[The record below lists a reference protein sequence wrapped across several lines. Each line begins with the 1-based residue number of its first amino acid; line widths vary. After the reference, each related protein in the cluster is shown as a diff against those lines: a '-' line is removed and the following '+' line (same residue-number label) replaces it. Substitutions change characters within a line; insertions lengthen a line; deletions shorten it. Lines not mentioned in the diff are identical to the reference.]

1 MQAPSNSNASVARKS
16 AGRKNVASG
25 ILPEFRHLSGN
36 YSRHSLDASRFPEIS
51 RSLQINLHVVGAG
64 FLCVFGSHLSVF
76 KNFFNSS
83 KNSLEV
89 YRNLFNLPTNLF
101 KGWTNSLNRSM
112 NSSRG
117 WRNSFSLPKNLFKGR
132 TNSFSPPPNSFRGW
146 TNLFNG
152 WRNLFNHSINSFSS

>member
-117 WRNSFSLPKNLFKGR
+117 WRNSFGRPTNLFSR
-132 TNSFSPPPNSFRGW
+132 PASSFRGR

-152 WRNLFNHSINSFSS
+152 WRNLFNHSSNSFSR